1 MSGKRRKGGGGHEE
15 GGGERW
21 LLTYSDMIT
30 LLLALFI
37 MLFALSKVDSEKYKS
52 IAGALASVFG
62 AGNGVVGEGVIG
74 EGGTVPGGATLTPEQ
89 IKEALEEIGAGLEA
103 DFTADGRFSVYMAE
117 RGLVI
122 SLAGNAFFDSGRA
135 ELRPEIIPL
144 LNDIAGRL
152 RGLRNDISLE
162 GHTDSDP
169 IHNAQF
175 PSNWELSLA
184 RANTVRAYLEGQGVP
199 AKQMIVV
206 GYGET
211 RPLFDNSTADG
222 KQRNRRV
229 DIVVL
234 QDRQVIDL
242 GQEITPA
249 KP

>member
-1 MSGKRRKGGGGHEE
+1 MTGKRKKAGGHGGGGH
-15 GGGERW
+15 ERW

-37 MLFALSKVDSEKYKS
+37 LLYAMSTVDAEKYKS
-52 IAGALASVFG
+52 VAGALASVFG
-62 AGNGVVGEGVIG
+62 GGNGVVGDGVIG
-74 EGGTVPGGATLTPEQ
+74 EGGTVPNAGNLTPEQ
-89 IKEALEEIGAGLEA
+89 IKEALEQIGQGLEA
-103 DFTADGRFSVYMAE
+103 DFASDGRFSVYMAE

-122 SLAGNAFFDSGRA
+122 SLAGNAFFDSGKA

-152 RGLRNDISLE
+152 QGLSNDISLE

-169 IHNAQF
+169 IRNAQF

-184 RANTVRAYLEGQGVP
+184 RANTVRSYLEGQGVP
-199 AKQMIVV
+199 AKQLIVV

-234 QDRQVIDL
+234 RDEHVIDL